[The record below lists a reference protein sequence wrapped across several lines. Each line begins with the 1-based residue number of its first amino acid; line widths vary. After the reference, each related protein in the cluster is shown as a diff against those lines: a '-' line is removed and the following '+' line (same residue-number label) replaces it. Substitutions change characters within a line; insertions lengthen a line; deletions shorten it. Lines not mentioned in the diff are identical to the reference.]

1 MNVNP
6 IADRYASAIFEL
18 AAEQNKLDEIGQELK
33 DIAHAIRE
41 YPDLARLLHHPLVT
55 PADKIETLL
64 KLAAGATETTRN
76 FLQVVVDKGRQSALP
91 DIAVAYNTK
100 LDARLKRVQAIA
112 TTAVNLDDDAR
123 SLLQKQLSE
132 YLAQEVSLETR
143 VDPAILGGVVV
154 RVGDRLIDGSIKG
167 RRRELAANLN

>member
-1 MNVNP
+1 MSVNP

-18 AAEQNKLDEIGQELK
+18 ATEQNCLDEVGQELK

-41 YPDLARLLHHPLVT
+41 YPDLAKLLHHPLVSA
-55 PADKIETLL
+55 ADKAETLL
-64 KLAAGATETTRN
+64 KLAAGATEITRN
-76 FLQVVVDKGRQSALP
+76 FLKVVVDKGREGVLP
-91 DIAVAYNTK
+91 DMASAYNTR

-112 TTAVNLDDDAR
+112 TTAAALDDEAR
-123 SLLQKQLSE
+123 SLLQRQLSS
-132 YLAQEVSLETR
+132 YLAQDVTLETR

-167 RRRELAANLN
+167 RLRELAASLN